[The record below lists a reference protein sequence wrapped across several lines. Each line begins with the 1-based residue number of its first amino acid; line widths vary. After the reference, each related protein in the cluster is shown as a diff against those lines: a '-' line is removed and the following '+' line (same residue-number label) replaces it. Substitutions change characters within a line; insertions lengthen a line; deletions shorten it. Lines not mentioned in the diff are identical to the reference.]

1 MVHLLTQFLISII
14 VLVMLTIVVVM
25 NRVVKVMSENK
36 SSGGHSDHG
45 DS

>member
-36 SSGGHSDHG
+36 SSGSHSDHD